1 MEWIE
6 LASEQQLQTI
16 KKESQ
21 ESPVLIF
28 KHSTTCSISAMALHR
43 LDRKSSSVPGLKAYY
58 LDLRAHR
65 DISKMV
71 ETTFDVEHESPQI
84 LIIDKGQAVYHRSHG
99 EIDPSEIKEFLSSG
113 VRATN

>member
-6 LASEQQLQTI
+6 LVSPEQLTAI
-16 KKESQ
+16 NKESQ

-43 LDRKSSSVPGLKAYY
+43 LDRKSSNVPGLKAYF
-58 LDLRAHR
+58 LDLRSHR
-65 DISKMV
+65 DVSKAI
-71 ETTFDVEHESPQI
+71 ESTFDVTHESPQV

-99 EIDPSEIKEFLSSG
+99 EIDPSAIREFLMS
-113 VRATN
+113 AAAN